1 MQAISPWIGPL
12 QDILNHF
19 PHTVTERPFFIKVR
33 FSHPLTSFNIKPSLL
48 KADEATANKFAF
60 TDNSIRTWNNWFS
73 INLQE
78 QKKLPP
84 QCRKASNMQLQYIT
98 FETNCKI
105 FHFSIKAQINK
116 TWNTTHFY
124 FPGHSKVWWW
134 STSNFHLQ
142 INLFILIKITKWDS
156 FHTRNFPFFGPL
168 FKHTFS
174 AVSKAVFP
182 RRKESLEVNTWIHL
196 FSNSYSDLFLHLV

>member
-1 MQAISPWIGPL
+1 
-12 QDILNHF
+12 
-19 PHTVTERPFFIKVR
+19 
-33 FSHPLTSFNIKPSLL
+33 
-48 KADEATANKFAF
+48 
-60 TDNSIRTWNNWFS
+60 
-73 INLQE
+73 
-78 QKKLPP
+78 
-84 QCRKASNMQLQYIT
+84 MQLQYIT
-98 FETNCKI
+98 FKTNCKI

-134 STSNFHLQ
+134 SISNFHLQ

-182 RRKESLEVNTWIHL
+182 RRKESLEVNTCIHL
-196 FSNSYSDLFLHLV
+196 FSNSYSDLFLHFVSFNWFCFSRETLTPWTWDTLKCHNCNKCKSLFRKRHMELIQHGSP